1 MKNLSLPVNKHIWIS
16 TQRVIFFIL
25 FCLSCP
31 LWGQGGKKLEP
42 SDYSQWETMLPN
54 KLSYDGKWVS
64 YGLAKDNIAYKIIV
78 QNTKTVKRF
87 EIDSSYNNNFSAVGG
102 WFCAL
107 DFNSV
112 LNKIDLK
119 KETITSINDVKSY
132 QFAPFTEHIA
142 YLKSSADGKSDALF
156 IEDMEESVVSN
167 FKGVTAYE
175 FSPNGKYLG
184 LLQQDERNKK
194 LVIFDLLK
202 ARVYKDIT
210 VSDLTTNFL
219 WQPDTKGLAFWEENG
234 NANDIFW
241 WQKIEE
247 SLAIKKFRAQEKNL
261 SVTNIYRTPYL
272 FSSDGKKLF
281 FQAEKLNEMSEKE
294 KPVRNKNVE
303 IWNTKD
309 EFVYPAAQSI
319 QNYYPKTSFTIA
331 WNKEGNGFNIL
342 GNEEA
347 PMGVFGEQGEFAYSY
362 GIKENIMAA
371 WDKDMPSPIS
381 VYNIDDG
388 TYKKILDNNYTLS
401 STVSPSGRYLSYF
414 KEDHWFLY
422 DAKKDSLT
430 NLTINLPTSFAESLN
445 KEIPKGAYGPPIWS
459 EDEKEVALYDG
470 YDIWLITPDGSKAK
484 RITNGKET
492 NSRFRFHLTTED
504 FAIRSKLSI
513 RHNSNSV
520 DLKRGVIFS
529 VQSLED
535 GKTGY
540 VEYSRTKGVVPIV
553 FEEALYSNL
562 RMSADRKTIVYSV
575 ETYQHPPKLV
585 VQDLKTG
592 KEQMVYQSNPQHFD
606 YQWGKEELVKFESP
620 KGAPIKGILYYP
632 SNFDPTKKYPMIVS
646 IYEIQ
651 SKDFYKYYNP
661 TLHSRIGFGISN
673 FTTNGY
679 FVFLPDIVYEIGDP
693 GISALDC
700 VLESLDTLADR
711 KYIDKERV
719 GLYGHSF
726 GGYESMFIL
735 TQTDRFATVVAGAGA
750 SNLLSFYLSMSWIWD
765 RPQYTRFERQQ
776 WRMGDTYFNIPEAYN
791 RNSPINFAQNIST
804 PFLGWA
810 GKKDSNV
817 NWEQHLEFYLA
828 LRKLEKEHI
837 MLLYPE
843 EGHDISKPAN
853 QKDLTIKIMEWYNFY
868 LKDLSAAEWMTG
880 IN

>member
-1 MKNLSLPVNKHIWIS
+1 MKKVSLPANKHIWIS
-16 TQRVIFFIL
+16 TQQVVFFIL

-31 LWGQGGKKLEP
+31 VWGQGGKKLEP

-64 YGLAKDNIAYKIIV
+64 YGLAKDNRAYQIVV
-78 QNTKTVKRF
+78 QNTQASKKFV
-87 EIDSSYNNNFSAVGG
+87 IDSCYLNNFSAKGK
-102 WFCAL
+102 WFATL
-107 DFNSV
+107 DFNANMT
-112 LNKIDLK
+112 LIDFRNEKRKL
-119 KETITSINDVKSY
+119 ISNVQSY
-132 QFAPFTEHIA
+132 QFASSNEYLA
-142 YLKSSADGKSDALF
+142 YLQR
-156 IEDMEESVVSN
+156 EERSN
-167 FKGVTAYE
+167 
-175 FSPNGKYLG
+175 NG
-184 LLQQDERNKK
+184 LLVIKDLDGNRDKIFNGVAFYAYSPDGSKIALIQKHQDVNSII
-194 LVIFDLLK
+194 VFNLLK
-202 ARVYKDIT
+202 GSVHSTLT
-210 VSDLTTNFL
+210 VTPHTAKME
-219 WQPDTKGLAFWEENG
+219 WQPDSRGMAFWEENG
-234 NANDIFW
+234 NVNDIFW
-241 WQKIEE
+241 WQKLED
-247 SLAIKKFRAQEKNL
+247 SLAIQKFRTQEKNL
-261 SVTNIYRTPYL
+261 SVSNIYRTPYL
-272 FSSDGKKLF
+272 FSSDSKKLF
-281 FQAEKLNEMSEKE
+281 FQAEKLGVMIEKE
-294 KPVRNKNVE
+294 KTVDNKSVE

-331 WNKEGNGFNIL
+331 WNKEGNKFNIL
-342 GNEEA
+342 GTEEA

-381 VYNIDDG
+381 VYNVDDG
-388 TYKKILDNNYTLS
+388 THKKILDNFYTLS
-401 STVSPSGRYLSYF
+401 STVSPSGRYLTYF
-414 KEDHWFLY
+414 KENHWYLY
-422 DAKKDSLT
+422 DAKKDTLI

-459 EDEKEVALYDG
+459 ENEKEVALYDG
-470 YDIWLITPDGSKAK
+470 YDIWLITPDGSKAN
-484 RITNGKET
+484 RVTNGKET
-492 NSRFRFHLTTED
+492 NQQFRFHLTTED
-504 FAIRSKLSI
+504 FVIRSKFSQ
-513 RHNSNSV
+513 RHSSNSV
-520 DLKRGVIFS
+520 DLGIGVILR
-529 VQSLED
+529 VQNIENGS
-535 GKTGY
+535 TGF
-540 VEYSRTKGVVPIV
+540 VAYSRMGGIEPLVYGKV
-553 FEEALYSNL
+553 LYSNL
-562 RMSADRKTIVYSV
+562 RKSGDGKTVIYSQ
-575 ETYQHPPKLV
+575 ETYDNPPKLM

-620 KGAPIKGILYYP
+620 KGAPLKGILYYP

-651 SKDFYKYYNP
+651 SKDFHNYYNP

-673 FTTNGY
+673 FTTSGY

-700 VLESLDTLADR
+700 VLEGLDTMADR
-711 KYIDKERV
+711 KYIDKEKI

-791 RNSPINFAQNIST
+791 RNSPINFAQNISA

-837 MLLYPE
+837 MLLYPD
-843 EGHDISKPAN
+843 EGHDISSPAN
-853 QKDLTIKIMEWYNFY
+853 QEDLTYKIMDWYDFY
-868 LKDLSAAEWMTG
+868 LKGLPAPEWMVK